1 LIPEKEGLMFT
12 AESTRTVSTTLGDL
26 HIRVVGDGPPA
37 VAWHSMFV
45 DSRSWDRVVPD
56 LARRRRLYL
65 IDAPSSGLS
74 DPLRKA
80 TDISGCTRAAA
91 EVLQALDS
99 ELDGPV
105 DWIGN
110 AWGGHVGMELA
121 ATHPECV
128 RSLVAISAPTHPID
142 RGLRMKVAVLKPLY
156 RVFGPRGLP
165 ASSIEETL
173 FTDRTRSSDLE
184 ALDMLRSAMRRSSN
198 AAMVRAIETAILN
211 RTDLRW
217 AAAAIDCP
225 VLFVTT
231 DDRGEWTPEEA
242 RAVAAMM
249 TDARVVTV
257 HGSRVIPAIEQ
268 PDALARAVV
277 SFWGCE

>member
-1 LIPEKEGLMFT
+1 MGEG
-12 AESTRTVSTTLGDL
+12 S
-26 HIRVVGDGPPA
+26 PA

-56 LARRRRLYL
+56 LARHRRLYL

-74 DPLRKA
+74 DPLRQA
-80 TDISGCTRAAA
+80 TDIMGCTRAAV

-121 ATHPECV
+121 AMHPEYV

-142 RGLRMKVAVLKPLY
+142 RGLRMKVTVLKPLY
-156 RVFGPRGLP
+156 RIFGSRGLP
-165 ASSIEETL
+165 ARAIEETL
-173 FTDRTRSSDLE
+173 FTDRTRSTDHE
-184 ALDMLRSAMRRSSN
+184 ALELLRSSMRRSSK
-198 AAMVRAIETAILN
+198 AGMVRAIETAILN
-211 RTDLRW
+211 RTDLGW

-242 RAVAAMM
+242 QAVAAMM
-249 TDARVVTV
+249 TDARVITV
-257 HGSRVIPAIEQ
+257 QDSRVIPAIEQ
-268 PDALARAVV
+268 AEALARAVV
-277 SFWGCE
+277 AFWGCE